1 VPDHLA
7 HPPIRPSAG
16 DATQRVFRA
25 ESAQR

>member
-1 VPDHLA
+1 VPDYLA

-16 DATQRVFRA
+16 DGTQSVFRL